1 MAALALLLIVP
12 LLRSRGV
19 GHPDRRR
26 RSTPRGLLPYPILQH
41 MSSPSGIVN
50 LLRAFAVWHTRR
62 MNTLTSLNRDK
73 NHPLVRIKW
82 TRPFPVWFR

>member
-1 MAALALLLIVP
+1 VP

-62 MNTLTSLNRDK
+62 MNTLTSPNRDK
-73 NHPLVRIKW
+73 NHPLVLMKW